1 MRTFCD
7 KYHKNLKSKAIDL
20 SSARKPLALG
30 HLDEKI
36 KTFLLALRK
45 KRGVVNT
52 VLAIGT
58 AKSLIEKSVHEH
70 LKLIELDRCFCAK
83 SLFVVKV
90 FQKELQ
96 LHRDRG

>member
-30 HLDEKI
+30 YLDEKI

-52 VLAIGT
+52 VLTIAT

-70 LKLIELDRCFCAK
+70 LKLIELDRCF
-83 SLFVVKV
+83 
-90 FQKELQ
+90 
-96 LHRDRG
+96 

>member
-20 SSARKPLALG
+20 SSTRKPLALG

-36 KTFLLALRK
+36 KTFLLALRR

-52 VLAIGT
+52 VLTIAT

-70 LKLIELDRCFCAK
+70 LKLIELDRCF
-83 SLFVVKV
+83 
-90 FQKELQ
+90 
-96 LHRDRG
+96 